1 MVIRKDISEWR
12 KWYGPACGCENLCED
27 RIAPFISFWGSIF
40 GSGVCRS
47 CSFLD
52 RKDCAGSDRNSVL
65 LSWVDEWSK
74 LETTS
79 VAGLEIELII
89 HLPSWCPVCI

>member
-1 MVIRKDISEWR
+1 
-12 KWYGPACGCENLCED
+12 
-27 RIAPFISFWGSIF
+27 
-40 GSGVCRS
+40 
-47 CSFLD
+47 
-52 RKDCAGSDRNSVL
+52 